1 MSQGDHSYSGFDSL
15 VLPEDNEH
23 LDDNSQLLY
32 PQIKA
37 TLDDLDL
44 EFGHVEA
51 DYFNED
57 DENKPPVP
65 RFGTQV
71 GLFAKFTNNPTLDEF
86 ALVNLI
92 SQEEGS
98 PRKSPKKKTSGL
110 PLMPIPEEPVAPK
123 VHTLLSFQGSE
134 YDNPDFENIVKK
146 RQKHSALYRASL
158 IAVIFSTQFGIFIF
172 FQNTFSDAFPL

>member
-1 MSQGDHSYSGFDSL
+1 MSQGDHNHSGFDSL
-15 VLPEDNEH
+15 VLPEEEEH

-44 EFGHVEA
+44 EYSHVEA

-92 SQEEGS
+92 SQEAES
-98 PRKSPKKKTSGL
+98 PKKSPKKKISAP
-110 PLMPIPEEPVAPK
+110 PLMPIPEEPAPK

-134 YDNPDFENIVKK
+134 YDNPDFENIVNK
-146 RQKHSALYRASL
+146 RHKHGAWYRASL
-158 IAVIFSTQFGIFIF
+158 IAVIFSTQFGIF
-172 FQNTFSDAFPL
+172 